1 MAAETIVRVRID
13 RDVKEQAAAV
23 LAEMGLSIPDLI
35 RTLLRP
41 VAAEGTVPFEAE
53 VPNAV
58 TIAAMKELA
67 SGNLRSYAIV
77 RELMDDLKVDD

>member
-35 RTLLRP
+35 RTLLQR
-41 VAAEGTVPFEAE
+41 VAAECTLPFEAE
-53 VPNAV
+53 VPNAE
-58 TIAAMKELA
+58 TIAAMKELE
-67 SGNLRSYAIV
+67 SGNLKSYATV
-77 RELMDDLKVDD
+77 RELMDDLKADD